1 MSEANSA
8 AAEAL
13 LALDEVTR
21 RLRRDCPWDRAQ
33 NERSIVPHTVEEA
46 YELADAAHAGDAE
59 KMLDEL
65 GDVLFQVYFLALLL
79 EERDEGD
86 LAEVARGVTQK
97 LVRRHPHVFGSD
109 SEGAADLP
117 TEARTPA
124 EVRENWEAIKRREP
138 GGSKPLEGLPET
150 LPALLYAR
158 KIQRRAA
165 GGSDRTEPADAL
177 ADLRARIEETAVT
190 LEREGAGSE
199 AQEETRHGSE
209 TLYRSVGELLFA
221 AVELARALQVDPE
234 LALRGAANRF
244 RDERSGS
251 TAGE

>member
-1 MSEANSA
+1 MSQANAA

-33 NERSIVPHTVEEA
+33 DERSIVPHTVEEA
-46 YELADAAHAGDAE
+46 YELADAAHAGDPA

-65 GDVLFQVYFLALLL
+65 GDVLFQVHFLALLL

-86 LAEVARGVTQK
+86 LAEVARAVTGK
-97 LVRRHPHVFGSD
+97 LVRRHPHVFGAD
-109 SEGAADLP
+109 AEQELDDLP

-138 GGSKPLEGLPET
+138 GGTKPLESVPET

-158 KIQRRAA
+158 KLQRRAA
-165 GGSDRTEPADAL
+165 GGSDRNDPREAL
-177 ADLRARIEETAVT
+177 DELRARIDQTAVA
-190 LEREGAGSE
+190 LEREDSGAE

-209 TLYRSVGELLFA
+209 PLYRSVGELLFS

-234 LALRGAANRF
+234 LALRAAATRF
-244 RDERSGS
+244 RDERSAS
-251 TAGE
+251 R

>member
-1 MSEANSA
+1 MTQANAA

-33 NERSIVPHTVEEA
+33 DERSIVPHTVEEA
-46 YELADAAHAGDAE
+46 YELADAAHAGDPA

-65 GDVLFQVYFLALLL
+65 GDVLFQVHFLALLL
-79 EERDEGD
+79 EEKNEGD
-86 LAEVARGVTQK
+86 LGQVARGVTAK
-97 LVRRHPHVFGSD
+97 LVRRHPHVF
-109 SEGAADLP
+109 EPGADEQALEDLP
-117 TEARTPA
+117 TDARTPA
-124 EVRENWEAIKRREP
+124 QVRENWEAIKRREP
-138 GGSKPLEGLPET
+138 GGKQPLESVPET

-158 KIQRRAA
+158 KLQRRAA
-165 GGSDRTEPADAL
+165 GGSDRTDPEDAL
-177 ADLRARIEETAVT
+177 AELRARIEQTAVA
-190 LEREGAGSE
+190 LGQEESGAE

-209 TLYRSVGELLFA
+209 RLYRTVGELLFS

-234 LALRGAANRF
+234 LALRGESNRF

-251 TAGE
+251 Q